1 MEAHPSLLERIKAAF
16 ACVDTALDGL
26 KGSLTRIAAVVLVV
40 PSLATAGYQA
50 YASLSGKPKTAAQAD
65 NQRLFVKY
73 FNKQPLV
80 TIPVT
85 VKQERGAVQA
95 LFSVYDEG
103 DVYVEYG
110 QSTQWFPFP
119 RPLAPPALPLALI
132 GTAHAQA
139 PAAPPAKLDA
149 PRAAAQF
156 QQSERMEDNY
166 LLRTRRWDNG
176 MVEDSRID
184 VRTGAIVEHRT
195 RQEAPLKLEGEKS
208 RVIGATQ
215 QPLQAIDLKRLR
227 AARGKALEAEAGK

>member
-1 MEAHPSLLERIKAAF
+1 MEAHPRLLERIKTAF

-26 KGSLTRIAAVVLVV
+26 KGSLTRIVAVVLVV

-119 RPLAPPALPLALI
+119 
-132 GTAHAQA
+132 H
-139 PAAPPAKLDA
+139 PAAPAPAGLSLIGAAHAAPVARSAPA
-149 PRAAAQF
+149 PRPAAQF
-156 QQSERMEDNY
+156 QQSESMEDNY

-176 MVEDSRID
+176 VVEESRID
-184 VRTGAIVEHRT
+184 VRSGAVVEHRT
-195 RQEAPLKLEGEKS
+195 RQEAPPKLEGEKS

-215 QPLQAIDLKRLR
+215 QPLPAIDLDRLR
-227 AARGKALEAEAGK
+227 AARHLPLEKDAVK